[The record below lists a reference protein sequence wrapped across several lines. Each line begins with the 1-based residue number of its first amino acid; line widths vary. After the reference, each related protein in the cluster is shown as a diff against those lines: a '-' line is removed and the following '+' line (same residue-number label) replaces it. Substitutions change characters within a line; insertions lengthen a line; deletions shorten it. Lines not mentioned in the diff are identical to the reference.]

1 MRNEVPAC
9 LANAVVMLSE
19 AEHLWLLLGFRKESE
34 ILRFAQNDTMKWFV
48 GSIIATLV
56 IAGLGTT
63 VSAKESYKFDPS
75 GSTIG
80 FSVHQ
85 FLGTVR
91 GKFTNFSGR
100 IEVDREHPENSS
112 VTAQI
117 DVRSIDTRI
126 KKRDDHLRSAE
137 FFNVEK
143 FPRITFKSRSVKRTG
158 PQSGD
163 ILGDLTMHG
172 VTKPITLH
180 VKLLTPMNET
190 VQTRWSVTTDP
201 ITRRDFNL
209 MFAPASE
216 SVSGISQTVAINI
229 EIEAKRAQ

>member
-1 MRNEVPAC
+1 MKLPNLVA
-9 LANAVVMLSE
+9 AVVV
-19 AEHLWLLLGFRKESE
+19 AALGPTVFANE
-34 ILRFAQNDTMKWFV
+34 I
-48 GSIIATLV
+48 
-56 IAGLGTT
+56 
-63 VSAKESYKFDPS
+63 YKFDPS

-85 FLGTVR
+85 FLGTTQ
-91 GKFTNFSGR
+91 GKFTKFNGK
-100 IEVDREHPENSS
+100 IDVNREHPENSS

-137 FFNVEK
+137 FFNVDK
-143 FPRITFKSRSVKRTG
+143 YPQITFKSRSVKQTG

-163 ILGDLTMHG
+163 ILGDLTIHG

-180 VKLLTPMNET
+180 VKLLTQLNDT
-190 VQTRWSVTTDP
+190 SRTRWALTTEP

-209 MFAPASE
+209 MFAPATE
-216 SVSGISQTVAINI
+216 TVSGISQTVAINI
-229 EIEAKRAQ
+229 EIEAKRAE